1 MVLDIDEEKRQL
13 LTDLVASRI
22 SELHPTIRRCRV
34 SSCTEELKHD
44 LVVLEQLHKQL
55 TESVVQAVS

>member
-1 MVLDIDEEKRQL
+1 MVLELNEEKRQL

-34 SSCTEELKHD
+34 STATDELKHD
-44 LVVLEQLHKQL
+44 LEVLEELHKQL
-55 TESVVQAVS
+55 VEPISESIT